1 MRPPSGVVHATDA
14 LRVNSGGSDFGMA
27 DELNGDLFEYRMLNG
42 ALHTQ
47 AAQPARL
54 SRGRRPWRRS
64 RSAGDAAAV
73 TSCCVDVTES
83 RLGARLGSR
92 GFVNGANIHISVHW
106 LGLCDGLGDPS
117 CQHCVA
123 CLA

>member
-83 RLGARLGSR
+83 RLARGI
-92 GFVNGANIHISVHW
+92 VNGANIHISMYTGPLRGV
-106 LGLCDGLGDPS
+106 GGSPRAS
-117 CQHCVA
+117 IA
-123 CLA
+123 